1 MFLNYCCSLLHTN
14 QKRDIEPKKTKD
26 ATEQQQQPDSQQQ
39 HQENSDIIQQQQPS
53 TDQQMEVE
61 EEKNILQDICMDGMP
76 LDEAIVH
83 CIEKCSMLF
92 SI

>member
-1 MFLNYCCSLLHTN
+1 MFVNYGCFLLNTN

-26 ATEQQQQPDSQQQ
+26 ATEQQQPDSQQQ
-39 HQENSDIIQQQQPS
+39 QQENSDIIIQQQPL

-61 EEKNILQDICMDGMP
+61 EEKNILEEICMDGMP